1 MLRWLKKLI
10 KRKPL
15 KESTP
20 PPPMQWEYK
29 VVQMVAEA
37 SPNAKDASDKLG
49 GSLSASALKEQFPEY
64 FAENNGRQQI
74 QDFLN
79 RMGKD
84 GWEMMQIQ
92 QIGGLPLMFFKRA
105 FAMHPGANR
114 TKKEAG
120 SSIPSHAPQ
129 NT

>member
-10 KRKPL
+10 RRNPG
-15 KESTP
+15 KETAGTP
-20 PPPMQWEYK
+20 PMHWEYK

-37 SPNAKDASDKLG
+37 AASAKDASDKLG
-49 GSLSASALKEQFPEY
+49 GSLSAEALKEQFPEY

-79 RMGKD
+79 RMGQD

-92 QIGGLPLMFFKRA
+92 HVGGLPLMFFKRA
-105 FAMHPGANR
+105 FAMHPQANR
-114 TKKEAG
+114 AKIEAG
-120 SSIPSHAPQ
+120 SSIPSHAPK

>member
-1 MLRWLKKLI
+1 MLRFLKKLI
-10 KRKPL
+10 NRKPL
-15 KESTP
+15 KESAAAP
-20 PPPMQWEYK
+20 PRRWEYK

-37 SPNAKDASDKLG
+37 PANAKDASDRLG
-49 GSLSASALKEQFPEY
+49 GALSAEALKAQFPEY

-79 RMGKD
+79 RMGQE

-92 QIGGLPLMFFKRA
+92 QVGGLPLMLFKRP
-105 FAMHPGANR
+105 FAMHPQANG

-120 SSIPSHAPQ
+120 SSKPSHAPK

>member
-10 KRKPL
+10 RRKPS
-15 KESTP
+15 KGTAGTP
-20 PPPMQWEYK
+20 SMQWEYK
-29 VVQMVAEA
+29 VVYMVAEA
-37 SPNAKDASDKLG
+37 AANPKNASDKLG
-49 GSLSASALKEQFPEY
+49 GSLSPETLKEQFPEY

-92 QIGGLPLMFFKRA
+92 QVGGLPLMFFKRA
-105 FAMHPGANR
+105 VTMHPRANR

-120 SSIPSHAPQ
+120 ISIPSHAPKH
-129 NT
+129 T